1 MFGNGKI
8 KVVRTENIR
17 KFNFSLTLS
26 EEYGVSFQNAFAV
39 VVRFLFKVLID
50 DTITPDIVEKIF
62 IEIIESFPMEKDKG
76 NLGQMLL
83 RVCTKAVEKKS
94 RWILTK
100 KSKTTQEK
108 IDKLSR
114 ATEIFSSGIQIW
126 TPNTK

>member
-1 MFGNGKI
+1 M
-8 KVVRTENIR
+8 
-17 KFNFSLTLS
+17 
-26 EEYGVSFQNAFAV
+26 
-39 VVRFLFKVLID
+39 
-50 DTITPDIVEKIF
+50 
-62 IEIIESFPMEKDKG
+62 EIIESFPIEKDKE

-126 TPNTK
+126 TPNAKWVVGTFVGFTNL